1 MIAAFVA
8 AGIGVVT
15 FTFYRKQHQLNGLME
30 SFKLLNS
37 VDHRKAREQV
47 YTLFKIYQEKKDLG
61 IFLSNNGVE
70 IVVKQFQRFGF
81 LDVNITGDG
90 KIMKGTF
97 YENRDGTD
105 KDHFAIMK

>member
-1 MIAAFVA
+1 MVDPTWTDIGTVIAAFVA

-70 IVVKQFQRFGF
+70 IVVKQF
-81 LDVNITGDG
+81 
-90 KIMKGTF
+90 
-97 YENRDGTD
+97 
-105 KDHFAIMK
+105 

>member
-15 FTFYRKQHQLNGLME
+15 FTFYRKQHQLNGLMLE

-70 IVVKQFQRFGF
+70 IVVKQF
-81 LDVNITGDG
+81 
-90 KIMKGTF
+90 
-97 YENRDGTD
+97 
-105 KDHFAIMK
+105 